1 MTDHLTIKNKAVNY
15 SDKDLSI
22 NTNSAM
28 DNVKPKVKNIS
39 ASILNDNMS
48 TGDISLAKPV
58 SLTVSDEQARQIQ
71 AQLKEFTLN
80 LLGGYRGAVLDI
92 LMTML
97 KVASYAVISQ
107 SSIKAAS
114 ITTNLDL
121 AKGAAA
127 LIKEQGVISITSSI
141 VSTVISTVC
150 SALSGWYSAQST
162 ELNTQSL
169 NAPRSTQREIEAA
182 NQLTAEAKKLAFKG
196 SIIGAIGSGFSGLAQ
211 STGKYMELETQ
222 SLQKIMEASQ
232 AASQQTTS
240 LSGETNQSF
249 MQLRNFIIEQ
259 INLIIQNQTSANDA
273 VAQGIKS

>member
-1 MTDHLTIKNKAVNY
+1 MTEHLTIKNKAVNY

-28 DNVKPKVKNIS
+28 DNVKPKVKTIS
-39 ASILNDNMS
+39 ASILNDDMS

-58 SLTVSDEQARQIQ
+58 SLTVSDEQAMQIQ

-80 LLGGYRGAVLDI
+80 LLGGYRGVVLDI
-92 LMTML
+92 LMAML

-114 ITTNLDL
+114 VTTNLDL
-121 AKGAAA
+121 AKGSAA
-127 LIKEQGVISITSSI
+127 LIIRQGNASIISSC
-141 VSTVISTVC
+141 ISTAISAAG
-150 SALSGWYSAQST
+150 SALSGMFIAKST
-162 ELNTQSL
+162 QLNTKSL
-169 NAPRSTQREIEAA
+169 TYSHSDQEAI
-182 NQLTAEAKKLAFKG
+182 NKLTEEAKKLAIRG
-196 SIIGAIGSGFSGLAQ
+196 SIAGAAGSGFSGVAQ
-211 STGKYMELETQ
+211 SAGKFEELNAQ
-222 SLQKIMEASQ
+222 AQQKIMEASQ

>member
-1 MTDHLTIKNKAVNY
+1 MTEHLTIKNKAVNY

-39 ASILNDNMS
+39 ASILNDDMS

-58 SLTVSDEQARQIQ
+58 SLTVSDEQAMQIQ

-80 LLGGYRGAVLDI
+80 LLGGYRGAILDI
-92 LMTML
+92 LMAML

-114 ITTNLDL
+114 VTTNLDL
-121 AKGAAA
+121 AKGSAA
-127 LIKEQGVISITSSI
+127 LIIRQGNASIISSC
-141 VSTVISTVC
+141 ISTAISAAG
-150 SALSGWYSAQST
+150 SALSGMFIAKST
-162 ELNTQSL
+162 QLNTQSL
-169 NAPRSTQREIEAA
+169 TAPRSNQAEINAA
-182 NQLTAEAKKLAFKG
+182 NQLTEEAKKLAIRG
-196 SIIGAIGSGFSGLAQ
+196 SIAGAAGSGFSGVAQ
-211 STGKYMELETQ
+211 SAGKFEELNAQ
-222 SLQKIMEASQ
+222 AQQKIMEASQ